1 MKPFASHIA
10 RIAVLLLGALS
21 MQFACAQGYPGK
33 PIRVIVPYPAGGV
46 VDALLRSVGQQAAES
61 IGQPVVVDNKPG
73 ANTII
78 ALEACAKAA
87 PDGYTLCASSG
98 DGMSYNPSLYPSLP
112 YDADKDF
119 APITQLVWV
128 NGLIVANA
136 KVPFNTV
143 KDMIAYAK
151 ANPGVVNFASFG
163 VGSIPQFYLEWFK
176 KQSGADIAHV
186 PYKGSS
192 QIIPA
197 LLSGEVHATFIAMGI
212 VLPMIQAGKLKPLA
226 VTNPQRS
233 PYLPNVTTL
242 AEQGIDPQL
251 RNWFGVFA
259 PARTPRPII
268 ERLNA
273 EFVKAMRD
281 PRFQEKFLKAQAF
294 DAVGNSPEE
303 FAEFLKLDRAN
314 AKQVVKMTGIH
325 LEHAKEEARK

>member
-1 MKPFASHIA
+1 MKPTRIA
-10 RIAVLLLGALS
+10 RIAVLLLGALWL
-21 MQFACAQGYPGK
+21 QFACAQSYPGK

-46 VDALLRSVGQQAAES
+46 VDALLRSLGQQVAES

-78 ALEACAKAA
+78 ALDACAKSA
-87 PDGYTLCASSG
+87 PDGYSLCASSG
-98 DGMSYNPSLYPSLP
+98 DGMSHNPSLYPSLP

-119 APITQLVWV
+119 APVTQLVWV
-128 NGLIVANA
+128 NGLIVAGA
-136 KVPFNTV
+136 QVPFDTV
-143 KDMIAYAK
+143 AGMIGYART
-151 ANPGVVNFASFG
+151 NPGVVNFASFG

-176 KQSGADIAHV
+176 KQGGVDMVHV
-186 PYKGSS
+186 PYKGSA

-197 LLSGEVHATFIAMGI
+197 LLAGEVHATFIAMGI

-242 AEQGIDPQL
+242 AEQGIDPRL

-259 PARTPRPII
+259 PARTPRTIV

-273 EFVKAMRD
+273 EFVKALRN
-281 PRFQEKFLKAQAF
+281 PRFQEQFLKAQAY

-303 FAEFLKLDRAN
+303 FAEFLKADRAN
-314 AKQVVKMTGIH
+314 ARQVVKMTGIH
-325 LEHAKEEARK
+325 LEHAKEEGEKK

>member
-1 MKPFASHIA
+1 MNLFSSRVAS
-10 RIAVLLLGALS
+10 IAVLLLGAFCA
-21 MQFACAQGYPGK
+21 QVTCAQGYPAK

-61 IGQPVVVDNKPG
+61 IGQPIVVDNKPG

-98 DGMSYNPSLYPSLP
+98 DGMSHNPSLYPSLP
-112 YDADKDF
+112 YDADRDF

-128 NGLIVANA
+128 NGVIVAYA
-136 KVPFNTV
+136 KVPYDTV
-143 KDMIAYAK
+143 RDMIAYAK
-151 ANPGVVNFASFG
+151 LNPGVVNFASFG
-163 VGSIPQFYLEWFK
+163 VGSIPQFYLEWFR
-176 KQSGADIAHV
+176 KQGGVDIVHV
-186 PYKGSS
+186 PYKGSE

-242 AEQGIDPQL
+242 AEQGVDPQL

-259 PARTPRPII
+259 PARTPRLII
-268 ERLNA
+268 ERLNS
-273 EFVKAMRD
+273 EFVKAMRN
-281 PRFQEKFLKAQAF
+281 PRFQEQFLRAQAY
-294 DAVGNSPEE
+294 DAVGNSPDE
-303 FAEFLKLDRAN
+303 FAEFLKADRAN

-325 LEHAKEEARK
+325 LEHAEGARR